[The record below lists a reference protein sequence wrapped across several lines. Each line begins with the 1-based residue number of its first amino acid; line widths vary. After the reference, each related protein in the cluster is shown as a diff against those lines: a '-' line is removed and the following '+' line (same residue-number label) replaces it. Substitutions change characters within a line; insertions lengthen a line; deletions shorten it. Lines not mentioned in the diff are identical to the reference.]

1 MQRQTLHEIQPA
13 TLNWTGD
20 DLVDWVNGRRVLFP
34 IGHDN
39 NPLIRYHFAFPF
51 DSAISS
57 SDGVYSFVYKK
68 LGTKGLLLKNG
79 EVLREI
85 NRSYY
90 HAHVYE
96 YPAAF
101 AKLKDGRDILIHC
114 PNEYN
119 QLEFEDVETG
129 TLLTNTIDRKP
140 EDFFHSRLE
149 VSSDQK
155 TLLSKGWVWHPYD
168 FVEVFD
174 IEECIKNPKA
184 LDQSRIKPETCAEIN
199 TASFINN
206 ELVLIGAPNE
216 TEPFDDE
223 FPDQLQNGQI
233 GIWNIVTN
241 TVSGILTPECI
252 IGGNL
257 IAIDDTFAWE
267 LYEYPKIIN
276 YKTGKVVNEIKE
288 ISSGKQVSSIV
299 FNNQE
304 LPLIAFNQR
313 TKQIAIGNKD
323 TIEILT
329 WHNPDEQQPYY

>member
-1 MQRQTLHEIQPA
+1 MQRQTLHELQPA
-13 TLNWTGD
+13 TLNWTGNH
-20 DLVDWVNGRRVLFP
+20 LVDWVNGGRVLFP
-34 IGHDN
+34 IDGDDH
-39 NPLIRYHFAFPF
+39 PLIRYYHAFSF
-51 DSAISS
+51 DGAISS
-57 SDGVYSFVYKK
+57 PDGVYSFLYKK

-79 EVLREI
+79 EILREI

-101 AKLKDGRDILIHC
+101 AKLKDGRNILIHC
-114 PNEYN
+114 PNKYN
-119 QLEFEDVETG
+119 RLEFEEVETG
-129 TLLTNTIDRKP
+129 VHLTNTSDRKP
-140 EDFFHSRLE
+140 GHFFHSRLE
-149 VSSDQK
+149 VSPDQK

-184 LDQSRIKPETCAEIN
+184 LDKSRIKPETCAEIS
-199 TASFINN
+199 TASFISN

-223 FPDQLQNGQI
+223 FPDELQNGQI

-241 TVSGILTPECI
+241 TVSDIITPECT

-276 YKTGKVVNEIKE
+276 YRTGKVVDEIKE

-299 FNNQE
+299 FSTQKI
-304 LPLIAFNQR
+304 PLIAFNQI
-313 TKQIAIGNKD
+313 TKQVAIANED
-323 TIEILT
+323 TIEILGK
-329 WHNPDEQQPYY
+329 